1 MVRCRRFRKKLYS
14 EKEYL
19 HGSFNVKVNTACRS
33 IGLVKSYGGKVKKLQ
48 TDFLKIMEVYDAA
61 DCVGR

>member
-1 MVRCRRFRKKLYS
+1 MILQ
-14 EKEYL
+14 
-19 HGSFNVKVNTACRS
+19 GSFNVKVNTACRS
-33 IGLVKSYGGKVKKLQ
+33 IGFVKSYGGKVKKLQ

>member
-1 MVRCRRFRKKLYS
+1 M
-14 EKEYL
+14 
-19 HGSFNVKVNTACRS
+19 KVNTAFRS
-33 IGLVKSYGGKVKKLQ
+33 TGFVKSYGRKVKKLQ

>member
-1 MVRCRRFRKKLYS
+1 M
-14 EKEYL
+14 
-19 HGSFNVKVNTACRS
+19 KVNTAFRS

-48 TDFLKIMEVYDAA
+48 TDFLKIMEVYDVA